1 MFVCGWVA
9 GHEKVPGQGESC
21 GWGCVDVMFVWGW
34 VAGNEK
40 VPAVGPGGLHPPP
53 HGPLGVS
60 SV

>member
-1 MFVCGWVA
+1 MCVWVA
-9 GHEKVPGQGESC
+9 GH
-21 GWGCVDVMFVWGW
+21 
-34 VAGNEK
+34 EK